1 MSPAA
6 HDLETRLSTQ
16 RGRAAE
22 HGQEHLLAHWET
34 LDEAGRARLL
44 GQLEAVD
51 YGLMARLAGLLG
63 QGGDLSEPELAAP
76 EVFPLERDAETRARA
91 ETAQGRGA
99 ELLGAGR
106 VGFMIVAGGQGSRL
120 GYDGPKGCFTVGP
133 VTERSLF
140 EWHARRILAAGRRH
154 GFRPTWYVMTS
165 PANDAATRAFFERH
179 GHFGLGVEDVF
190 FFSQSM
196 LPAMDL
202 EGRLLLSAP
211 DSLFLAPNGHGGSL
225 AALATSGA
233 LAHMAER
240 GIETVS
246 YFQVD
251 NPLAR
256 PADSLFLGLHAEAGA
271 GMSSKVV
278 PKRDAA
284 EKVGVLGLID
294 GRMGCIEY
302 SDLSDELREA
312 RTPEGKLLFGA
323 GNIAVHAIERSFVE
337 RLTSGGD
344 LDLPWHIARK
354 RMKVHG
360 EDGALVEVEGAKFE
374 TFVFDAL
381 GKSEASLTMEVER
394 HLEFSA
400 VKNASGSDSA
410 ASCRADLTA
419 LFRRWLDE
427 LGRAADAEL
436 IEVDPLF
443 AEDEHE
449 FRARIE
455 AGGAERALPGGLLF
469 DDQDGGSSA

>member
-1 MSPAA
+1 MAGVDVLPA
-6 HDLETRLSTQ
+6 
-16 RGRAAE
+16 
-22 HGQEHLLAHWET
+22 
-34 LDEAGRARLL
+34 
-44 GQLEAVD
+44 
-51 YGLMARLAGLLG
+51 
-63 QGGDLSEPELAAP
+63 GGDEGEPELAAP
-76 EVFPLERDAETRARA
+76 DVFPLQRDQDTDARA
-91 ETAQGRGA
+91 EAARTRGA
-99 ELLGAGR
+99 DHLAAGR

-120 GYDGPKGCFTVGP
+120 GYDGPKGCYTVGP

-154 GFRPTWYVMTS
+154 GFTPAWYVMTS
-165 PANDAATRAFFERH
+165 PANDAATRAFFGEH
-179 GHFGLGVEDVF
+179 DHFGLAEGDVF
-190 FFSQSM
+190 FFSQAM

-202 EGRLLLSAP
+202 DGRILLSAP

-233 LAHMAER
+233 LEDMARR
-240 GIETVS
+240 GIETIS

-256 PADSLFLGLHAEAGA
+256 PGDTLFLGLHADAGA

-278 PKRDAA
+278 PKRDAG

-312 RTPEGKLLFGA
+312 RTEDGRLLFGA

-337 RLTSGGD
+337 QLTRGGD

-354 RMKVHG
+354 RMAVLG
-360 EDGALVEVEGAKFE
+360 SDGASTEVEGAKFE

-381 GKSEASLTMEVER
+381 GKSEASVTMEVER

-410 ASCRADLTA
+410 DSCRADLTS
-419 LFRRWLDE
+419 LFRAWLAHAGHD
-427 LGRAADAEL
+427 ADAGM

-449 FRARIE
+449 FAARMQD
-455 AGGAERALPGGLLF
+455 GGARKELEGGLLF
-469 DDQDGGSSA
+469 EDDGSTVPA